1 MNDLKAENRRLNLE
15 LDETRKKLEDAERI
29 IRVKEIELN
38 AVLAQAEEVSHVD
51 ALTCLPNRR
60 QVIKQLQ
67 NEVFRAE
74 RYQSHLSVSM
84 VDIDHFKRINDSY
97 GHTVGDQVLFQLANI
112 LQDNIRNP
120 DTVGRYGGEEF
131 LVVLPNTRLRDAAE
145 QASRLLKRIRETE
158 INIGETIHVTVSIGL
173 AEYVHGYEN
182 WQKFLSRAD
191 LALYEAKNNGRDQW
205 AISEPTNKK

>member
-1 MNDLKAENRRLNLE
+1 MEDMKAEVERLRIELE
-15 LDETRKKLEDAERI
+15 GAKKELESLKRI
-29 IRVKEIELN
+29 IRIKEIELS

-74 RYQSHLSVSM
+74 RYQSRLSVSM

-112 LQDNIRNP
+112 LQDNVRGP
-120 DTVGRYGGEEF
+120 DTAGRYGGEEF
-131 LVVLPNTRLRDAAE
+131 LVVLPNTGLKEASE
-145 QASRLLKRIRETE
+145 QAARLCKCIRETD
-158 INIGETIHVTVSIGL
+158 INIGEVIKMTVSIGV
-173 AEYVHGYEN
+173 AEYRHGQEN
-182 WQKFLSRAD
+182 WQKFLSSAD
-191 LALYEAKNNGRDQW
+191 MALYQAKNAGRDRW
-205 AISEPTNKK
+205 AVSE

>member
-1 MNDLKAENRRLNLE
+1 MEKLKAENRRLNIE
-15 LDETRKKLEDAERI
+15 LDETKKKLEDAERM
-29 IRVKEIELN
+29 IRIKEIELN

-74 RYQSHLSVSM
+74 RYKSQLSVSM

-112 LQDNIRNP
+112 LHDNIRNP

-131 LVVLPNTRLRDAAE
+131 LVVLPNTGLKEAAE
-145 QASRLLKRIRETE
+145 LAARLCKCIRETD
-158 INIGETIHVTVSIGL
+158 ISIGKMIRLTVSVGV
-173 AEYVHGYEN
+173 AEYKHGQEN

-191 LALYEAKNNGRDQW
+191 LALYEAKNNGRDSW
-205 AISEPTNKK
+205 SISK

>member
-1 MNDLKAENRRLNLE
+1 MKDLKAENRRLNLE

-29 IRVKEIELN
+29 IRIKEIELN

-97 GHTVGDQVLFQLANI
+97 GHAVGDQVLFQLANVI
-112 LQDNIRNP
+112 QDNIRNP
-120 DTVGRYGGEEF
+120 DTAGRYGGEEF
-131 LVVLPNTRLRDAAE
+131 LVVLPNTSLKEAVE
-145 QASRLLKRIRETE
+145 QADRLCKRIRETD
-158 INIGETIHVTVSIGL
+158 INIGKMIRMTVSVGV
-173 AEYVHGYEN
+173 AEYKHGEEN
-182 WQKFLSRAD
+182 WQKFLRRAD
-191 LALYEAKNNGRDQW
+191 LALYEAKNGGRDRW
-205 AISEPTNKK
+205 SVSE